1 MRFSPKFIA
10 LLSML
15 TFGLS
20 IALPS
25 QANTGGGEAKEGVVP
40 FTKLDPFTINLVGM
54 QHVLQIVVTLKS
66 TKPGVGAKI
75 KAYMPIIRHNL
86 ILLFSSKA
94 DTDINTTEG
103 KQMLMD
109 DVMDEVNR
117 VIHLDDKKGVVDT
130 FFESFIIQ

>member
-1 MRFSPKFIA
+1 MRFVQKLFV
-10 LLSML
+10 LLSL
-15 TFGLS
+15 LIVSLS
-20 IALPS
+20 VSAPA
-25 QANTGGGEAKEGVVP
+25 QANSGGEAKEGVVP
-40 FTKLDPFTINLVGM
+40 FTRLDPFTVNLVGM

-75 KAYMPIIRHNL
+75 KTYMPIIRHNL
-86 ILLFSSKA
+86 ILLFTSKA

-109 DVMDEVNR
+109 DVMDEVNK
-117 VIHLDDKKGVVDT
+117 VIKLDDKKGVTDT

>member
-1 MRFSPKFIA
+1 MRFSHKFIV

-20 IALPS
+20 IALPA
-25 QANTGGGEAKEGVVP
+25 QAQTSSEAKEGVVP
-40 FTKLDPFTINLVGM
+40 FTKLDPFTINLVGL

-66 TKPGVGAKI
+66 NKPGVDAKI

-86 ILLFSSKA
+86 ILLFTSKA

-117 VIHLDDKKGVVDT
+117 VIRLDDKKGVVDT

>member
-1 MRFSPKFIA
+1 MRFFQKLLV
-10 LLSML
+10 LLSL
-15 TFGLS
+15 LIVSLS
-20 IALPS
+20 VCAPAY
-25 QANTGGGEAKEGVVP
+25 ANSGGEAKEGVVP
-40 FTKLDPFTINLVGM
+40 FTRLDPFTVNLVGM

-86 ILLFSSKA
+86 ILLFTSKA

-109 DVMDEVNR
+109 DVMDEVNK
-117 VIHLDDKKGVVDT
+117 VLKLDDKKGVVDT